1 MLRELGIRLV
11 TLAIGFAVMVAVVP
25 GVDSK
30 GTGAVLTSTLVYM
43 VLNATLGLVLKLL
56 TAPLAIVTLGLSLL
70 AVNAVVLVITA
81 WIVDGLDIDGVGA
94 AILGTLWLTGVS
106 FVLELVMRRMNRH
119 ARRR

>member
-11 TLAIGFAVMVAVVP
+11 TLAIGFAVMVAIVP
-25 GVDSK
+25 GVDLK
-30 GTGAVLTSTLVYM
+30 GTGAVLLSALVYM

-81 WIVDGLDIDGVGA
+81 WIVDGLNIDGVGA
-94 AILGTLWLTGVS
+94 AILGTLWLTLVS
-106 FVLELVMRRMNRH
+106 FVLELVLRRMNRR